1 MSLLEVESVEPKK
14 LGALFGPVG
23 YLVGIIG
30 DVILEFLKE
39 EELYDLWLDFYN
51 RTFMIW
57 HDCKEPTPKVNQ
69 DEV

>member
-1 MSLLEVESVEPKK
+1 MSLLEMKSVEPKK

-23 YLVGIIG
+23 YLVGIVG
-30 DVILEFLKE
+30 DIILEFLKE

-57 HDCKEPTPKVNQ
+57 HDYEQSKVKET
-69 DEV
+69 